1 MPYFFAEMK
10 SGEVKKMRADG
21 KRVKNADPMY
31 TVAPFIMDKRYD
43 AMNMIELDIPV
54 EPMQNYINEKRKE
67 GKNISHMSIILA
79 AYVRTMGEYP
89 SLNRFIANKRIYARN
104 EIAVGMVVLQAGKMD
119 NGTMSKMYFD
129 YENTIDD
136 VNNIINDY
144 VNENRNNGQN
154 NSTEKLIRFLLSLPG
169 VLPVGVAIFKFLDR
183 HGLLPKAIIDASPF
197 HTSLVIS
204 NLASIR
210 TNHIYHHCY
219 EFGTTSIIITMG
231 NTREV
236 AKRKKGEIVFEKCMP
251 LGVVMD
257 ERICSGSYFA
267 LAFRRMRKYLENP
280 ALLEQRPEKLNIE
293 TPQKRKS
300 KYSLQK

>member
-1 MPYFFAEMK
+1 MSF
-10 SGEVKKMRADG
+10 RADG

-43 AMNMIELDIPV
+43 AMNMIELDIPL
-54 EPMQNYINEKRKE
+54 EPIQKYINQKRKE
-67 GKNISHMSIILA
+67 GKSISHMAVILS
-79 AYVRTMGEYP
+79 AYVRTMGEFP
-89 SLNRFIANKRIYARN
+89 SLNRFIVNKRIYARN

-144 VNENRNNGQN
+144 VEANRNNAQN
-154 NSTEKLIRFLLSLPG
+154 NSTEKLIKALLSLPG
-169 VLPVGVAIFKFLDR
+169 VLPIGVGLFKFLDR

-210 TNHIYHHCY
+210 TNHIFHHVY
-219 EFGTTSIIITMG
+219 EFGTTGILITMG
-231 NTREV
+231 NSREV
-236 AKRKKGEIVFEKCMP
+236 AKNKGGQIIHEKCMP
-251 LGVVMD
+251 LGIVMD

-267 LAFRRMRKYLENP
+267 LAFRKMKKYLSNP
-280 ALLEQRPEKLNIE
+280 ELLEQPPQVLNIE

-300 KYSLQK
+300 KYAVK

>member
-1 MPYFFAEMK
+1 MAF
-10 SGEVKKMRADG
+10 RADG

-43 AMNMIELDIPV
+43 SMNMIELDIPA
-54 EPMQNYINEKRKE
+54 EPIQKYINERRNKD
-67 GKNISHMSIILA
+67 GVTISHMAVILS
-79 AYVRTMGEYP
+79 AYLRTLAEFP
-89 SLNRFIANKRIYARN
+89 SLNRFIVNKRIYARN
-104 EIAVGMVVLQAGKMD
+104 EIAVGMVVLQGGKMD

-144 VNENRNNGQN
+144 VEENRANAAN
-154 NSTEKLIRFLLSLPG
+154 NSTEKLIKFLLSLPG
-169 VLPVGVAIFKFLDR
+169 VLPIGVALFKFLDK

-210 TNHIYHHCY
+210 TNHIFHHVY
-219 EFGTTSIIITMG
+219 EFGTTGILITMG
-231 NTREV
+231 NSREV
-236 AKRKKGEIVFEKCMP
+236 AKRKGGEIIHEKCIP
-251 LGVVMD
+251 LGIVMD

-267 LAFRRMRKYLENP
+267 LAFRKMKKYLSDP
-280 ALLEQRPEKLNIE
+280 TLLESEPEVLNIE
-293 TPQKRKS
+293 IPQKKKS
-300 KYSLQK
+300 KYAKH

>member
-1 MPYFFAEMK
+1 MAY
-10 SGEVKKMRADG
+10 RADG

-43 AMNMIELDIPV
+43 SMNMIELDIPSD
-54 EPMQNYINEKRKE
+54 PIKRYINEKRKE
-67 GKNISHMSIILA
+67 GKNISHMAVLLA
-79 AYVRTMGEYP
+79 AYVRTVGEFP
-89 SLNRFIANKRIYARN
+89 SLNRFIVNKRIYARN
-104 EIAVGMVVLQAGKMD
+104 EIAVGMVVLQAGKTD

-144 VNENRNNGQN
+144 VNDNRYHAENNG
-154 NSTEKLIRFLLSLPG
+154 TEKIIKFLLSLPG
-169 VLPVGVAIFKFLDR
+169 ILPLGVGIIKFLDR
-183 HGLLPKAIIDASPF
+183 HGLLPKAVIDMSPF

-219 EFGTTSIIITMG
+219 EFGTTSLFITMG
-231 NTREV
+231 NSRIV
-236 AKRKKGEIVFEKCMP
+236 NKSKGDEIIHEKSMP
-251 LGVVMD
+251 LGIVMD

-267 LAFRRMRKYLENP
+267 MAFRKMRKYLEDP
-280 ALLEQRPEKLNIE
+280 TLLEERPTVLNIE
-293 TPQKRKS
+293 EPQKRKS
-300 KYSLQK
+300 KYSVL

>member
-1 MPYFFAEMK
+1 MAF
-10 SGEVKKMRADG
+10 RADG

-43 AMNMIELDIPV
+43 SMNMIELDIPL
-54 EPMQNYINEKRKE
+54 EPIQTYINEKRKQ
-67 GKNISHMSIILA
+67 GKSISHMAVILA
-79 AYVRTMGEYP
+79 AYVRTMAEFP
-89 SLNRFIANKRIYARN
+89 SLNRFIVNKRIYARN
-104 EIAVGMVVLQAGKMD
+104 EIAVGMVVLQSGKMD

-144 VNENRNNGQN
+144 VEENRTNAQN
-154 NSTEKLIRFLLSLPG
+154 NSTEKLIKFLLRLPG
-169 VLPVGVAIFKFLDR
+169 VLPVGVALFKFLDK

-210 TNHIYHHCY
+210 TNHIFHHVY
-219 EFGTTSIIITMG
+219 EFGTTGILITMG
-231 NTREV
+231 NSREV
-236 AKRKKGEIVFEKCMP
+236 AKRKGGEIIHEKCMP
-251 LGVVMD
+251 LGIVMD
-257 ERICSGSYFA
+257 ERMCSGSYFA
-267 LAFRRMRKYLENP
+267 LAFRKMKKYLSNP
-280 ALLEQRPEKLNIE
+280 ELLEAPPEVLNIE

-300 KYSLQK
+300 KYAKN